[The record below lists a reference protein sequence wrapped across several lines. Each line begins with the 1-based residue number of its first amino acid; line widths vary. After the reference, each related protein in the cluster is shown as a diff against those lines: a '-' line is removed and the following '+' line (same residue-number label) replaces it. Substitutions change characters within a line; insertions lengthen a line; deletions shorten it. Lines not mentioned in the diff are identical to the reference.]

1 MEASENPNKVP
12 RLGLAEFLPY
22 QLSTAANAVSDR
34 IAEAY
39 RSRFGLKVTEWR
51 VMAVLGDAGK
61 LTQRELTALIRM
73 DKVAVNRA
81 CKQLESRRLL
91 TRAPNP
97 RDGRSHHLVLTGEGK
112 AMHSRIMPLA
122 RAIERRL
129 FEPFDEAEQ
138 AVLRELLERMRE
150 QAERIGPGADY
161 DAGA

>member
-1 MEASENPNKVP
+1 MQTPEKTSKVP
-12 RLGLAEFLPY
+12 RHGLAEFLPY
-22 QLSTAANAVSDR
+22 QLSIAANAVSDR

-39 RSRFGLKVTEWR
+39 QSRFGLKVTEWR

-73 DKVAVNRA
+73 DKVAINRA
-81 CKQLESRRLL
+81 CKQLESRALL
-91 TRAPNP
+91 TRAPNL
-97 RDGRSHHLVLTGEGK
+97 RDGRSHHLVLTDEGR

-122 RAIERRL
+122 RSIERRL

-138 AVLRELLERMRE
+138 TALRNLLERMRE
-150 QAERIGPGADY
+150 QAEKIGPGADY

>member
-1 MEASENPNKVP
+1 MQSPEKTSRVP
-12 RLGLAEFLPY
+12 RHGLAEFLPY

-39 RSRFGLKVTEWR
+39 RNRFGLKVTEWR

-81 CKQLESRRLL
+81 CKQLEGRALL

-97 RDGRSHHLVLTGEGK
+97 RDGRSHHLVLTDEGR
-112 AMHSRIMPLA
+112 AMHARIMPLA
-122 RAIERRL
+122 RSIERRL

-138 AVLRELLERMRE
+138 ATLRDLLERMRE
-150 QAERIGPGADY
+150 QAERIGPGAEY
-161 DAGA
+161 DTGA